1 MSRWSL
7 RNSNFFL
14 DRRIRTGCF
23 VACLAA
29 FAAPTR
35 ALDPQRA
42 MTQYVYERW
51 GPERGFP
58 RGPVYAIA
66 QSSDGYLWI
75 GTQGGLLRFDG
86 VNFASSGMNRR
97 YPMMKT
103 FLASL
108 PTAKAVCGFG
118 SKERP

>member
-14 DRRIRTGCF
+14 DRRIRTGSCL
-23 VACLAA
+23 ACLAA
-29 FAAPTR
+29 FAGPAG

-42 MTQYVYERW
+42 TSQYVYERW

-58 RGPVYAIA
+58 RGAVYAIG

-75 GTQGGLLRFDG
+75 GTQSGLVSFDG
-86 VNFASSGMNRR
+86 VNFRLVRNESA
-97 YPMMKT
+97 
-103 FLASL
+103 L
-108 PTAKAVCGFG
+108 PNNESILGLTSDREGNLWI
-118 SKERP
+118 RL